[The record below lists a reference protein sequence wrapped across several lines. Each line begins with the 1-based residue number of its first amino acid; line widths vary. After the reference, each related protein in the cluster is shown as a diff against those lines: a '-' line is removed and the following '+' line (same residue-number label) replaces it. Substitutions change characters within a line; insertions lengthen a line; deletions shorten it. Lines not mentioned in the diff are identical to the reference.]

1 MSETNV
7 ATVTITVDE
16 YFDLRQKA
24 EANAYLVAELTRLD
38 CRVEGLNS
46 RLMEIETKMF
56 ERECL
61 EKGRCRRADDE

>member
-24 EANAYLVAELTRLD
+24 EANAYIVKELAALETRHDELLRRLLD
-38 CRVEGLNS
+38 VEM
-46 RLMEIETKMF
+46 RIRD
-56 ERECL
+56 ER
-61 EKGRCRRADDE
+61 

>member
-24 EANAYLVAELTRLD
+24 EANLYLMTELARLEQRYND
-38 CRVEGLNS
+38 LER
-46 RLMEIETKMF
+46 RLWEIERKMDN
-56 ERECL
+56 E
-61 EKGRCRRADDE
+61 

>member
-24 EANAYLVAELTRLD
+24 EANLYLMTELARLEQRYND
-38 CRVEGLNS
+38 LER
-46 RLMEIETKMF
+46 RLWEIERKMNN
-56 ERECL
+56 E
-61 EKGRCRRADDE
+61 

>member
-24 EANAYLVAELTRLD
+24 ETNLYLMTELAGFEQRYNDLERRLW
-38 CRVEGLNS
+38 
-46 RLMEIETKMF
+46 EIERKMNN
-56 ERECL
+56 E
-61 EKGRCRRADDE
+61 

>member
-24 EANAYLVAELTRLD
+24 EANLYLMTELASLEQRCRDLERRLY
-38 CRVEGLNS
+38 
-46 RLMEIETKMF
+46 EIERKMNN
-56 ERECL
+56 E
-61 EKGRCRRADDE
+61 

>member
-24 EANAYLVAELTRLD
+24 EANLYLMTELASFEQR
-38 CRVEGLNS
+38 CRGIES
-46 RLMEIETKMF
+46 RLRVIERKMNN
-56 ERECL
+56 E
-61 EKGRCRRADDE
+61 

>member
-24 EANAYLVAELTRLD
+24 EANAYLVKELATLEARFDEIYRRLLD
-38 CRVEGLNS
+38 VEM
-46 RLMEIETKMF
+46 RIRD
-56 ERECL
+56 ER
-61 EKGRCRRADDE
+61 